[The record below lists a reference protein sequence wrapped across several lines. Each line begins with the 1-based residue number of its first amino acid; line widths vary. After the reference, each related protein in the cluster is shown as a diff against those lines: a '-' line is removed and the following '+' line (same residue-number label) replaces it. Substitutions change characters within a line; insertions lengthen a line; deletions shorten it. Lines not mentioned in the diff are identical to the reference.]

1 MDTLQ
6 TKPTEAA
13 GPTGIENN
21 AKGISR
27 RSDQPLDAFAFG
39 RSLGR
44 IMIQLY
50 PDGLLHVLA
59 GVRTRINEIRD
70 RRGEVAHES

>member
-1 MDTLQ
+1 MDTLH

-13 GPTGIENN
+13 GQTGSERN
-21 AKGISR
+21 AKVISR

-44 IMIQLY
+44 VMIQLY
-50 PDGLLHVLA
+50 PDRLLHVLA
-59 GVRTRINEIRD
+59 GVRTRITEIRD